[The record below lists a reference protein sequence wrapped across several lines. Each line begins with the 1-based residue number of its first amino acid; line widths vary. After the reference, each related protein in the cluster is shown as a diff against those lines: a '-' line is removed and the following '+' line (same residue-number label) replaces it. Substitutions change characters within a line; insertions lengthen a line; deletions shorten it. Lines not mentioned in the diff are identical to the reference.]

1 MEQQDLMRKKK
12 KRNPLL
18 VFVSVFYLFF
28 GGLFVIAGGL
38 ACYGLVLQG
47 EALLAHSTFP
57 ALAIMTLIGLLM
69 LIAGIRGLFNRAG
82 YIMGALVIAL
92 GAILVIHGLAT
103 DAFNPTSIGA
113 LVLGGLYT
121 LGARIGKRS

>member
-1 MEQQDLMRKKK
+1 MEQNLMQKKK

-18 VFVSVFYLFF
+18 VFVSVFYLVF
-28 GGLFVIAGGL
+28 GGIFMIAGGL
-38 ACYGLVLQG
+38 AAYGLVLQG
-47 EALLAHSTFP
+47 EALLSHSTFP
-57 ALAIMTLIGLLM
+57 ALAIMFLVGLLM

-82 YIMGALVIAL
+82 YIMGGLVIAL

-121 LGARIGKRS
+121 LGARIGKRG